1 MVLVATGAQES
12 AWGIAIHTAQR
23 LAIESD
29 NTWNELNQAAGAK
42 GLKAARAIGMLTYRN
57 YEAFVKT
64 QTDEDKIRD
73 FVLRN
78 SKNGY
83 YTKVSTLSYKFEI
96 PEAKAWEI
104 VGGLLIDGSLESV
117 HDEFTGE
124 MKLCESG
131 KTYLIM
137 NLEQQ
142 RRKQKGGREG
152 IASDL

>member
-1 MVLVATGAQES
+1 MPENKRQFKRFGDRTF
-12 AWGIAIHTAQR
+12 R
-23 LAIESD
+23 P
-29 NTWNELNQAAGAK
+29 
-42 GLKAARAIGMLTYRN
+42 
-57 YEAFVKT
+57 KT
-64 QTDEDKIRD
+64 QTDEDKIRE

-96 PEAKAWEI
+96 PIEKAWEI

-124 MKLCESG
+124 MKLCEAG

-142 RRKQKGGREG
+142 RKKQKSQEFKRNKTKNQKNRNQDKSGK
-152 IASDL
+152 IF

>member
-1 MVLVATGAQES
+1 MPENKRPFKRFGDRS
-12 AWGIAIHTAQR
+12 SR
-23 LAIESD
+23 P
-29 NTWNELNQAAGAK
+29 
-42 GLKAARAIGMLTYRN
+42 
-57 YEAFVKT
+57 KT
-64 QTDEDKIRD
+64 QTDEDKVRD

-96 PEAKAWEI
+96 PVEKAWEI

-124 MKLCESG
+124 MKLCEAG

-142 RRKQKGGREG
+142 RKKQKSQEFKRNKTQKPKKSKDVQKKQ
-152 IASDL
+152 A

>member
-1 MVLVATGAQES
+1 LPENKKSFSRFGSRTS
-12 AWGIAIHTAQR
+12 R
-23 LAIESD
+23 P
-29 NTWNELNQAAGAK
+29 
-42 GLKAARAIGMLTYRN
+42 
-57 YEAFVKT
+57 KT

-83 YTKVSTLSYKFEI
+83 YTKVSTLSYKFEMSV
-96 PEAKAWEI
+96 EKAWEI

-137 NLEQQ
+137 NLEQK
-142 RRKQKGGREG
+142 RRKQKSQEFKRNRKPK
-152 IASDL
+152 SKKNDDV

>member
-1 MVLVATGAQES
+1 MQENKRPFKRF
-12 AWGIAIHTAQR
+12 G
-23 LAIESD
+23 
-29 NTWNELNQAAGAK
+29 N
-42 GLKAARAIGMLTYRN
+42 KASQP
-57 YEAFVKT
+57 KT
-64 QTDEDKIRD
+64 HTDEDKIKG

-104 VGGLLIDGSLESV
+104 VGGLLMDGSLESV

-142 RRKQKGGREG
+142 RKKQRSLEFKRNRKPK
-152 IASDL
+152 SKSNHKV

>member
-1 MVLVATGAQES
+1 MPENKRPFKRFG
-12 AWGIAIHTAQR
+12 
-23 LAIESD
+23 D
-29 NTWNELNQAAGAK
+29 
-42 GLKAARAIGMLTYRN
+42 RASRP
-57 YEAFVKT
+57 KT

-96 PEAKAWEI
+96 PVEKAWEI

-142 RRKQKGGREG
+142 RRKQKSQEFKRNRKQKPKKNND
-152 IASDL
+152 S

>member
-1 MVLVATGAQES
+1 MPENKRPFKRFGGRTS
-12 AWGIAIHTAQR
+12 R
-23 LAIESD
+23 P
-29 NTWNELNQAAGAK
+29 
-42 GLKAARAIGMLTYRN
+42 
-57 YEAFVKT
+57 KT

-96 PEAKAWEI
+96 PIEKAWEI

-124 MKLCESG
+124 MKLCEAG

-142 RRKQKGGREG
+142 RKKQKSQEFKRNKTKNQKNRNQDKSGK
-152 IASDL
+152 IF

>member
-1 MVLVATGAQES
+1 MPENKRPFKKFGDRTS
-12 AWGIAIHTAQR
+12 R
-23 LAIESD
+23 P
-29 NTWNELNQAAGAK
+29 
-42 GLKAARAIGMLTYRN
+42 
-57 YEAFVKT
+57 KT

-96 PEAKAWEI
+96 PIEKAWEI

-124 MKLCESG
+124 MKLCEAG

-142 RRKQKGGREG
+142 RKKQKSQEFKRNKTKNQKRPK
-152 IASDL
+152 ISR